1 SRNYPMLQKSVQ
13 MLWNWHLKQSNRGA
27 CAFELVFAARL
38 SQCRCQLCGSVP
50 GCAIRPSSRMEIVLT
65 RSRYPHFFFPIF
77 FVFAGLLRLLA
88 RAFARAAA
96 RFFRHLSH
104 LQPRRVMTLIK

>member
-1 SRNYPMLQKSVQ
+1 MQSSSARIKRVTGSQACRRSEPSRPVDQTS
-13 MLWNWHLKQSNRGA
+13 
-27 CAFELVFAARL
+27 AFHE
-38 SQCRCQLCGSVP
+38 P
-50 GCAIRPSSRMEIVLT
+50 VLA
-65 RSRYPHFFFPIF
+65 RSRYPHFFLPIF
-77 FVFAGLLRLLA
+77 FGFAGLVRLLA